1 MSQVKEPPQRIQE
14 LDVLRGVAALV
25 IFFFHCTLCRSEA
38 YPLLKLGVTGVDLFF
53 MISGFVI
60 YLTISHTSHCK
71 NFVIN
76 RLARLYPAYWTCVT
90 VTAILI
96 LLQGWYFKGSFSDI
110 TTDFLGNLTMIQ
122 SYLGIRNLDEQYW
135 TLVIELLFYLTIFV
149 IYVSRKMESMEVI
162 GYAVLFFVLMY
173 DLFIEKY
180 FGGVYLFINENFAL
194 INHFPLFFAGILFYK
209 IKIDRGNYARY
220 LGVFC
225 CFILTIMLFNNG
237 GRSRFYISVGEY
249 SWMVLIYFAL
259 FIGVVNDR
267 LKFIISKPLLFL
279 GRISYSFYLIHQY
292 VSAKVVIPILQK
304 YFNFKFFP
312 AVFVALLVSILM
324 ATAITLYI
332 EEPSLKRCRRL
343 FSAKS

>member
-1 MSQVKEPPQRIQE
+1 
-14 LDVLRGVAALV
+14 
-25 IFFFHCTLCRSEA
+25 
-38 YPLLKLGVTGVDLFF
+38 
-53 MISGFVI
+53 
-60 YLTISHTSHCK
+60 
-71 NFVIN
+71 
-76 RLARLYPAYWTCVT
+76 
-90 VTAILI
+90 
-96 LLQGWYFKGSFSDI
+96 
-110 TTDFLGNLTMIQ
+110 
-122 SYLGIRNLDEQYW
+122 
-135 TLVIELLFYLTIFV
+135 
-149 IYVSRKMESMEVI
+149 
-162 GYAVLFFVLMY
+162 MY